1 MLKTISLIGGGRLA
15 TNLGRLWAKAGI
27 LLIQDVYCRS
37 LDSSHKAI
45 GLIGSGRPVTEFR
58 DMRNADI
65 FLIATPDQAIASV
78 TARLVACGR
87 IAESS
92 VVFHC
97 SGAESSRLLEPARAV
112 GAATASAHPLMT
124 FSEHLIAA
132 EQFAG
137 TYCAV
142 EGDPP
147 ACVLVDKIFA
157 AIGARTIALL
167 PDQKILYHAAAIFA
181 SNYLVTLLQTAID
194 IHKLVGIPP
203 GVSMEML
210 APLVRRSVENAII
223 AGPDHALTGPIR
235 RGDTEIVQR
244 QFAALSAA
252 DDAVADLYRILATR
266 TAMLANV
273 PDPLTPKEGD

>member
-1 MLKTISLIGGGRLA
+1 VIGGGRLA
-15 TNLGRLWAKAGI
+15 TNLGRLWAKAGV
-27 LLIQDVYCRS
+27 LRIQDVACRS
-37 LDSSHKAI
+37 LDSSRKAI
-45 GLIGSGRPVTEFR
+45 SLIGSGRPVTEFK
-58 DMRNADI
+58 DMRDADI

-78 TARLVACGR
+78 TAELVASGR
-87 IAESS
+87 IAGSS

-112 GAATASAHPLMT
+112 GAPTASAHPIMT
-124 FSEHLIAA
+124 FSEHLIAP

-147 ACVLVDKIFA
+147 ACVLIDKIFA
-157 AIGARTIALL
+157 AIGAKIVSLL

-181 SNYLVTLLQTAID
+181 SNYLTTLLQVAID
-194 IHKLVGIPP
+194 THKLVGIPP
-203 GVSMEML
+203 SVSMEML

-235 RGDTEIVQR
+235 RGDVEIVQR

-252 DDAVADLYRILATR
+252 DHTIADLYRILAR
-266 TAMLANV
+266 HTAMLANV
-273 PDPLTPKEGD
+273 PDPITPKES

>member
-1 MLKTISLIGGGRLA
+1 
-15 TNLGRLWAKAGI
+15 
-27 LLIQDVYCRS
+27 
-37 LDSSHKAI
+37 
-45 GLIGSGRPVTEFR
+45 
-58 DMRNADI
+58 
-65 FLIATPDQAIASV
+65 
-78 TARLVACGR
+78 
-87 IAESS
+87 
-92 VVFHC
+92 
-97 SGAESSRLLEPARAV
+97 
-112 GAATASAHPLMT
+112 MT

-147 ACVLVDKIFA
+147 ACALLEEIFE
-157 AIGARTIALL
+157 AIGAKTISLL

-181 SNYLVTLLQTAID
+181 SNYLVTLLQAAVD

-203 GVSMEML
+203 GVSMEIL

-235 RGDTEIVQR
+235 RGDVEIVQR

-252 DDAVADLYRILATR
+252 DHTVADLYRTLATH
-266 TAMLANV
+266 TAILANV
-273 PDPLTPKEGD
+273 ADPLTPKEGD

>member
-1 MLKTISLIGGGRLA
+1 MIGGGRLA

-27 LLIQDVYCRS
+27 LRIQDVYCRS

-45 GLIGSGRPVTEFR
+45 SLIGSGRPVTEFE
-58 DMRNADI
+58 DMRDADI

-97 SGAESSRLLEPARAV
+97 SGAESSRLLEPAREV
-112 GAATASAHPLMT
+112 GAPTGSAHPLMT

-147 ACVLVDKIFA
+147 ACALLEEIFE
-157 AIGARTIALL
+157 AIGAKTISLL
-167 PDQKILYHAAAIFA
+167 PEQKILHHAAAIFA
-181 SNYLVTLLQTAID
+181 SNYLVTLLQAAVDT
-194 IHKLVGIPP
+194 HKLVGIRP
-203 GVSMEML
+203 GVSMEIL

-223 AGPDHALTGPIR
+223 VGPDHALTGPIR
-235 RGDTEIVQR
+235 RGDVEIVQR

-252 DDAVADLYRILATR
+252 DHTVADLYRTLATH
-266 TAMLANV
+266 TAILANV
-273 PDPLTPKEGD
+273 ADPLTPKEGD